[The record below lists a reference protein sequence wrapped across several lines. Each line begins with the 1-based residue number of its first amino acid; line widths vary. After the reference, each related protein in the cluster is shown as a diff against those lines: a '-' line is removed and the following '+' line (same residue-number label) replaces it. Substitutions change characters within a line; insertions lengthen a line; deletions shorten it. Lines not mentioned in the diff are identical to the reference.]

1 MNKEDLLNL
10 LQTKE
15 VQISFVKKDGS
26 TRKMFCTLKP
36 EIIPEVNGTSGSQK
50 NENHIVVYDIEKE
63 GWRTLNLETKWE
75 VIL

>member
-1 MNKEDLLNL
+1 
-10 LQTKE
+10 
-15 VQISFVKKDGS
+15 
-26 TRKMFCTLKP
+26 MFCTLKP
-36 EIIPEVNGTSGSQK
+36 DLIPEVNGSSSGQK